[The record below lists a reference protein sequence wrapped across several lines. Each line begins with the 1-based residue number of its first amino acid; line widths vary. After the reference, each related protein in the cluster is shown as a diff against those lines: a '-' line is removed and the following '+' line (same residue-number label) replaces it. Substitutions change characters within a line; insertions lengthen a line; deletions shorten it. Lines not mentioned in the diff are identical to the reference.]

1 MTNISITQSGIPR
14 NAQLKIGGLSSHE
27 QSFGWQNLRDVFSS
41 NNPDYVQLF
50 DDFLLQSQTI
60 SQKYTVTTFG
70 SSTSVIVWP
79 AITQLAPGEIALR
92 AGSAANGGTEDGY
105 LQLAT
110 NTAWTVGNGE
120 IIFKCRFRLG
130 FLPPTTPYDTKME
143 LGVSTARAIT
153 TNGIHFEDHS
163 EAGLTPSDNIGSNKA
178 ILIGGGDNDSGS
190 YYGVCAYDGTAA
202 SSRDTNIEFTAS
214 RGYYH
219 TVEMKINPIGD
230 THVIVDGEYEFDFLS
245 VFDITDK
252 VTPFF
257 SVKNYDSGIAEP
269 TIFIDYFSILG
280 PR

>member
-1 MTNISITQSGIPR
+1 MTNISISQSGIPR
-14 NAQLKIGGLSSHE
+14 ETQLSIGRLSSHE
-27 QSFGWQNLRDVFSS
+27 QTFEWENLRDVLSS
-41 NNPDYVQLF
+41 NNPDYVHLF
-50 DDFLLQSQTI
+50 DDFLLQSQII

-70 SSTSVIVWP
+70 SSTSAIVWP
-79 AITQLAPGEIALR
+79 ATSQLAPGEISLR
-92 AGSAANGGTEDGY
+92 AGSGANGATENGY
-105 LQLAT
+105 IQIAT

-120 IIFKCRFRLG
+120 IIFKCRFKLG
-130 FLPPTTPYDTKME
+130 YLPPTTPYDTKME

-202 SSRDTNIEFTAS
+202 SSQDTNIEFTAS